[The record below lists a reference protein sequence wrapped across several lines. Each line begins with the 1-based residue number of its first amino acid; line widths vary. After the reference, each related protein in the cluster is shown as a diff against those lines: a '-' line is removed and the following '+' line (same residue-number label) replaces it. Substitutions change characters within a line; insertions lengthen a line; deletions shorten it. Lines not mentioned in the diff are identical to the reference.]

1 MAPKPAAK
9 AAAPVADVV
18 EPPVTHPPVRAV
30 RAQGLEPLDAQTA
43 GMRRANNMYLMVIAA
58 LSVGGAA
65 LVAGLI
71 MILNSN

>member
-1 MAPKPAAK
+1 
-9 AAAPVADVV
+9 
-18 EPPVTHPPVRAV
+18 VRAV
-30 RAQGLEPLDAQTA
+30 RAQGLEPLDVQTA

-71 MILNSN
+71 MFLNSN